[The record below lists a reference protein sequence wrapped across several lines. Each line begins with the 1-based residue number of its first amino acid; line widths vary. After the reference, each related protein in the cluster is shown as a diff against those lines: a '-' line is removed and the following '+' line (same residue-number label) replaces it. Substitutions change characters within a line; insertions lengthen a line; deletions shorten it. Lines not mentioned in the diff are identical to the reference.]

1 MIQNNK
7 VEFDPIKHKYT
18 VNGKEAISVTGLL
31 QAVGIIEDMSKLP
44 KNIQPFIEGA
54 RERGNYYDKLATEAM
69 EEMKYEED
77 EWDLDEWQL
86 KFIEQIKKF
95 GADQPNSQLRL
106 GIDSPI
112 VLAGS
117 PDILEEIKIMQDGKE
132 YVGYCGDLKAT
143 HLIKI
148 IDVTWQTNL
157 YTYLRDPENHEKY
170 IHFVVHWDEKNERFT
185 TIQLKTIP
193 NETIEK
199 VFIAYQLGELYEEQI
214 NDLIDVSKMEN
225 LLNTY
230 YKKVEEVEKIEKELN
245 DFKEKL
251 IEKMEESVIKTAE
264 TPNYIIKFT
273 RSHTRNTVAWAKI
286 AEERNQEKIKK
297 ANEFLKKE
305 GKEEII
311 LETGDDVKKTA
322 TEEEKEKHTKVS
334 QVKASVKIE
343 KKEPA
348 LELKA

>member
-7 VEFDPIKHKYT
+7 VEFDSKEHKYT
-18 VNGKEAISVTGLL
+18 VNGKEAISVTSLL
-31 QAVGIIEDMSKLP
+31 QAVGITEDMSKLP
-44 KNIQPFIEGA
+44 KKIQPLIEA
-54 RERGNYYDKLATEAM
+54 AKERGNYYDKLATEAM
-69 EEMKYEED
+69 EEMKFEED
-77 EWDLDEWQL
+77 DWDLDEWQL

-95 GADQPNSQLRL
+95 GADQPHSQLRL

-112 VLAGS
+112 ILAGS
-117 PDILEEIKIMQDGKE
+117 PDILEEIEIIQDGKE

-143 HLIKI
+143 YLIKVV
-148 IDVTWQTNL
+148 DVTWQTNI

-185 TIQLKTIP
+185 TMQLKTIP
-193 NETIEK
+193 NEVIEK
-199 VFIAYQLGELYEEQI
+199 VFVAYQLGELYEEQI
-214 NDLIDVSKMEN
+214 NDLVDVSKMEK
-225 LLNTY
+225 LLDTY

-273 RSHTRNTVAWAKI
+273 RSHERNTVSWAKI

-311 LETGDDVKKTA
+311 LETNDEVKKTV
-322 TEEEKEKHTKVS
+322 TKEEEEKHTKVS

-343 KKEPA
+343 KKEPT
-348 LELKA
+348 LEIEE

>member
-7 VEFDPIKHKYT
+7 VEFDPKEHKYT
-18 VNGKEAISVTGLL
+18 VNGKAAISVTGLL
-31 QAVGIIEDMSKLP
+31 QAVGITEDMSKLP
-44 KNIQPFIEGA
+44 KNIQPLIEAA

-69 EEMKYEED
+69 EEMKFEEED
-77 EWDLDEWQL
+77 WDLDEWQSE
-86 KFIEQIKKF
+86 FIEQIRKF

-112 VLAGS
+112 ILAGS
-117 PDILEEIKIMQDGKE
+117 PDILEEIEIIQDGKK

-148 IDVTWQTNL
+148 IDVTWQTNI
-157 YTYLRDPENHEKY
+157 YTYLRDRENHEKY

-193 NETIEK
+193 NEIIEK
-199 VFIAYQLGELYEEQI
+199 VFVAYQLGELYEEQI
-214 NDLIDVSKMEN
+214 DDLVDISKMEK
-225 LLNTY
+225 LLDTY
-230 YKKVEEVEKIEKELN
+230 NKKVEEVQKIEKELN
-245 DFKEKL
+245 DFKDKL

-311 LETGDDVKKTA
+311 LETNDEVKKTA
-322 TEEEKEKHTKVS
+322 TKEEEEKHTTVS

-348 LELKA
+348 LEIKA